1 MVRGVSPKQI
11 TEEDVTEYLSF
22 RALVQEE
29 EGGTPAHLGDLLVW
43 AVQDGAK
50 ARADGNSPYCSYRG
64 LQVRWIDGMR
74 AARQTSGFGRAGN
87 GRWMSK

>member
-11 TEEDVTEYLSF
+11 TKEDVAEYLSF

-50 ARADGNSPYCSYRG
+50 ARADGNSPYCSFRG
-64 LQVRWIDGMR
+64 LTGEMDRWNEKRRGRQAVLAVLEMEDG
-74 AARQTSGFGRAGN
+74 
-87 GRWMSK
+87 